1 VINIRIAIV
10 SVCELNWNH
19 YAIKIRKAIGSALI
33 EKEAWNLPTM
43 FKSNFI
49 NTLGNLRKDDLI
61 ALGTRTRDNFM
72 DRDFYFQGT
81 IWVDA
86 LGSDTFE
93 IVRSFIWKGNPNF
106 SANS

>member
-1 VINIRIAIV
+1 VINIRIVIV

-43 FKSNFI
+43 FKSNFM

-61 ALGTRTRDNFM
+61 AFGTRARDNFM

-81 IWVDA
+81 IWVDI
-86 LGSDTFE
+86 LGFDAAE
-93 IVRSFIWKGNPNF
+93 IVRSFFRQGHPNF
-106 SANS
+106 LTNS